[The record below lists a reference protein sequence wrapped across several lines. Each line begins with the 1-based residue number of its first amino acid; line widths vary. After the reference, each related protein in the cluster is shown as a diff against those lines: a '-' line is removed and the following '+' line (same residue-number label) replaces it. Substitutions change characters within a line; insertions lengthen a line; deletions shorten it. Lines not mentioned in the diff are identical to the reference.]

1 MTSSDKYIVFFDSD
15 CVLCGNLLK
24 LLLKIDK
31 RNKLQFASLQS
42 EYSRSILP
50 SEFVQN
56 SNYKSVA
63 FSENGT
69 LYYYSDAVIRIFSL
83 LGFPWS
89 ILKLG
94 YILPKK
100 WRDALY
106 MKVSNNRYSWFG
118 KSNQCLLPSQQ
129 FRSRFVH
136 PLDL

>member
-1 MTSSDKYIVFFDSD
+1 MTYSDKNIVFFDSE

-31 RNKLQFASLQS
+31 REKLQFASLQS
-42 EYSRSILP
+42 DFSKSILP
-50 SEFVQN
+50 SEFVEK

-63 FSENGT
+63 FSENGK

-83 LGFPWS
+83 VGFPWS
-89 ILKLG
+89 IIKLG
-94 YILPKK
+94 YLLPKK

-118 KSNQCLLPSQQ
+118 KSSQCIMPDQKL
-129 FRSRFVH
+129 RSRFAH
-136 PLDL
+136 ELEL